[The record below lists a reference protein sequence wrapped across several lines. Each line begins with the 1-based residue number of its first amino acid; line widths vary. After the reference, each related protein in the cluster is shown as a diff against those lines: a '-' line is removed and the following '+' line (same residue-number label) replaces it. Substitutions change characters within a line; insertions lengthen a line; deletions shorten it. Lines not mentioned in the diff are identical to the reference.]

1 MRARLLDRA
10 GAPRS
15 ATWDTHICVR
25 PLVFLAAQRPDTP
38 RGWPPLFFGSGY
50 GANPLYG
57 FNPSTDTSSVAAERV
72 CGLDVRVRQP
82 LLPAPRD
89 RGRHRV
95 DTLLLKRR
103 VYGRGA
109 DGQPRHGTGMPF
121 ATLPSPFFALL
132 SRGSGRLQTCVD
144 LNPFGRNGPT
154 KTRFQGWRCCKITLA
169 AIKARSSSALIF
181 RGE

>member
-38 RGWPPLFFGSGY
+38 RGWPPLFFGSKC
-50 GANPLYG
+50 GADPLYG
-57 FNPSTDTSSVAAERV
+57 FNPSTDTSSATAERV
-72 CGLDVRVRQP
+72 CGSDVRVRQL

-144 LNPFGRNGPT
+144 LNPFGRGQQ
-154 KTRFQGWRCCKITLA
+154 KLA
-169 AIKARSSSALIF
+169 S
-181 RGE
+181 RGGGVAESL